1 MSDPIKI
8 DADTCVRCGICVPV
22 CPYSAMSQ
30 EKGGVP
36 GIDLKVCALCGACV
50 NVCPVHAI
58 AIEPARKNE
67 ALDAFKDVWVVAET
81 TDTGFQSVT
90 FELLGKARELAA
102 DLGQSVTAVL
112 FGSGVKDR
120 AQELIA
126 AGADRVIVADN
137 PALAVFQDESYSL
150 ELRRLCGQYKPSVV
164 LFGATTLGRS
174 LASRVAVPLNAGLTA
189 DCTGLA
195 ICPTTKQLLQ
205 TRPAFG
211 GNIMA
216 TIITPTC
223 RPQMSTVRPRV
234 MKALAPDA
242 TRKGDVVLA
251 DVAAEVLKARAR
263 RTAFVPDTG
272 TKINLADAEIIIAGG
287 RGMQKPENFKLLEEL
302 AGVMGAAVG
311 ASRAAVDANWIAY
324 PHQVG
329 QTGKTVC
336 PKIYFA
342 IGISGQIQHMA
353 GMMSSD
359 IIIAVNK
366 DPEAPIFKTA
376 SYGIVGDLF
385 QVLPVMTREF
395 RKALGK

>member
-8 DADTCVRCGICVPV
+8 DAEKCVRCGACIPV
-22 CPYSAMSQ
+22 CPYNAMTPDAT
-30 EKGGVP
+30 EFPV
-36 GIDLKVCALCGACV
+36 IDLQVCALCGACV
-50 NVCPVHAI
+50 NVCPSDAI
-58 AIEPARKNE
+58 AIEQAGKGL
-67 ALDAFKDVWVVAET
+67 ALEAFKDVWVMAET

-102 DLGQSVTAVL
+102 DLGQKVVAIL
-112 FGSGVKDR
+112 FGSGIKDR
-120 AQELIA
+120 ANALIA
-126 AGADRVIVADN
+126 AGADRVIVVDH
-137 PALAVFQDESYSL
+137 PDLAIFQDECYAL
-150 ELRRLCGQYKPSVV
+150 ELRRLCGLHKPAAV
-164 LFGATTLGRS
+164 LFGATNVGRS

-195 ICPTTKQLLQ
+195 ICPETKQLLQ

-216 TIITPTC
+216 TISTPSA

-242 TRKGDVVLA
+242 SRKGEVIMA
-251 DVAAEVLKARAR
+251 DMTNEILKAKAR
-263 RTAFVPDTG
+263 RIAFAPDTG
-272 TKINLADAEIIIAGG
+272 TKVNLADAEIIIAGG
-287 RGMQKPENFKLLEEL
+287 RGMQKPENFKLLEDL
-302 AGVMGAAVG
+302 AAVLGAAVG

-342 IGISGQIQHMA
+342 IGISGQIQHIA

-359 IIIAVNK
+359 IIVAINK

-376 SYGIVGDLF
+376 TYGIVGDLF
-385 QVLPVMTREF
+385 QILPVLTEEF